1 MIYVVIAVFLIFL
14 ASFLPRMLPIT
25 FIRKKIK
32 SRFIKSFLFYVP
44 YAVLA
49 SITFPYILYVSDNI
63 YISLAGMMVAIIL
76 SLMNQKMVIVA
87 ISSVLFVFLL
97 LLL

>member
-1 MIYVVIAVFLIFL
+1 MMYVVISIFLIFL

-25 FIRKKIK
+25 FINKKIK
-32 SRFIKSFLFYVP
+32 SQFIKSFLFYVP

-87 ISSVLFVFLL
+87 IASVLFVFLL

>member
-1 MIYVVIAVFLIFL
+1 MYVVISIILIFL

-25 FIRKKIK
+25 FINKKIN
-32 SRFIKSFLFYVP
+32 SQFIRSFLFYVP

-63 YISLAGMMVAIIL
+63 YISLAGLAVAVIL
-76 SLMNQKMVIVA
+76 SLLNQKMVVVA
-87 ISSVLFVFLL
+87 IASVVVVFLL
-97 LLL
+97 LLI

>member
-1 MIYVVIAVFLIFL
+1 MYIAISIFLIFL

-49 SITFPYILYVSDNI
+49 SITFPYILYVSSNI
-63 YISLAGMMVAIIL
+63 YVSLAGMIVAIVL
-76 SLMNQKMVIVA
+76 SFLNQKMVIVA
-87 ISSVLFVFLL
+87 IASVLVVYLL
-97 LLL
+97 LLII

>member
-1 MIYVVIAVFLIFL
+1 MMYVVISIFLIFL

-25 FIRKKIK
+25 FINKKIK
-32 SRFIKSFLFYVP
+32 SQFIRSFLFYVP

-87 ISSVLFVFLL
+87 IASVLFVFLL

>member
-1 MIYVVIAVFLIFL
+1 MYVAISILLIFL

-25 FIRKKIK
+25 FIKRKIK
-32 SRFIKSFLFYVP
+32 SQFVKSFLFYVP

-63 YISLAGMMVAIIL
+63 YISLAGLSIAIVL
-76 SLMNQKMVIVA
+76 SLLNQKMVVVALASVIV
-87 ISSVLFVFLL
+87 IYVLL
-97 LLL
+97 LLV

>member
-1 MIYVVIAVFLIFL
+1 MYVVISIILIFL

-25 FIRKKIK
+25 FINKKIK
-32 SRFIKSFLFYVP
+32 SQFIRSFLFYVP

-63 YISLAGMMVAIIL
+63 YISLAGLAVAVIL
-76 SLMNQKMVIVA
+76 SLLNQKMVVVA
-87 ISSVLFVFLL
+87 IASVVVVFLL
-97 LLL
+97 LLI

>member
-1 MIYVVIAVFLIFL
+1 MMYVVISIFLIFL

-25 FIRKKIK
+25 FINKKIK

-87 ISSVLFVFLL
+87 IASVLFVFLL

>member
-1 MIYVVIAVFLIFL
+1 MYLVISIALIFL

-25 FIRKKIK
+25 FINKKIK
-32 SRFIKSFLFYVP
+32 SQFIRSFLFYVP

-49 SITFPYILYVSDNI
+49 SITFPYILYVSDNM
-63 YISLAGMMVAIIL
+63 YIIIAGMIVAIIL
-76 SLMNQKMVIVA
+76 SLLNQKMVIVA
-87 ISSVLFVFLL
+87 IASVVVVFLL

>member
-1 MIYVVIAVFLIFL
+1 MIYVVISVFLIFL

-63 YISLAGMMVAIIL
+63 YISLAGMGVAILL
-76 SLMNQKMVIVA
+76 SLLKQRMVVVAIASVIV
-87 ISSVLFVFLL
+87 VFLL

>member
-1 MIYVVIAVFLIFL
+1 MYVVISIILIFL

-25 FIRKKIK
+25 FINKKIK
-32 SRFIKSFLFYVP
+32 SQFIRSFLFYVP

-49 SITFPYILYVSDNI
+49 SITFPYILYVSDSI
-63 YISLAGMMVAIIL
+63 YISLAGLAVAVIL
-76 SLMNQKMVIVA
+76 SLLNQKMVVVA
-87 ISSVLFVFLL
+87 IASVVVVFLL

>member
-1 MIYVVIAVFLIFL
+1 MYIAISIFLIFL

-44 YAVLA
+44 YAILA
-49 SITFPYILYVSDNI
+49 SITFPYILYVSSNI
-63 YISLAGMMVAIIL
+63 YVSLAGMIVAIVL
-76 SLMNQKMVIVA
+76 SFLNQKMVI
-87 ISSVLFVFLL
+87 FLL
-97 LLL
+97 LTG